1 MVQVNFV
8 NDYKTVT
15 TSPLTQW
22 DYGQELQISGLTLP
36 TAVQIHYATKNS
48 QAATRFVAYQQGEY
62 WVAKIPNAL
71 LEEGVD
77 INAYIYTTDT
87 DEGQTVKHII
97 IPVIPRLKPE
107 DFISQPDPDEQE
119 IIDELLAYV
128 QDLAQDID
136 IAKSFSDVRIMTKAE
151 YQALEEK
158 ENNVIYAFSDDST
171 LEEIEAEFDEVDSRF
186 ESDKQTAKKATNVTS
201 QINGKAISD
210 IFESNGTKVKT
221 ATYAT
226 TARTAETMK
235 YPSYSHQIV
244 ITGRNGA
251 NVFRV
256 GFSLV
261 DRRNSPYTQLLD
273 FYGATSPWGEAKI
286 AASGYCN
293 GSAVWAVQFV
303 HNYDTGEQTMN
314 VMYSDSLSQE
324 IKQSYIVTF
333 EDKVFTV

>member
-128 QDLAQDID
+128 QDLVQDID
-136 IAKSFSDVRIMTKAE
+136 IAKTFSDVRIMTKAE

-171 LEEIEAEFDEVDSRF
+171 LEEIEAEFDDVDSRF
-186 ESDKQTAKKATNVTS
+186 ESDGTTAKKATNVTS

-210 IFESNGTKVKT
+210 IFESDGTTVKKATSVAKYLHDVQFYSGVLEGHHILRFQVISNDSTAYEKVSEVAQVLHDKYDSET
-221 ATYAT
+221 MATGY
-226 TARTAETMK
+226 AETLNAPIK
-235 YPSYSHQIV
+235 HGFAFYVRAKTDNGIEVFYYFADGTTREID
-244 ITGRNGA
+244 ITSTDT
-251 NVFRV
+251 V
-256 GFSLV
+256 
-261 DRRNSPYTQLLD
+261 LD
-273 FYGATSPWGEAKI
+273 
-286 AASGYCN
+286 
-293 GSAVWAVQFV
+293 
-303 HNYDTGEQTMN
+303 
-314 VMYSDSLSQE
+314 
-324 IKQSYIVTF
+324 
-333 EDKVFTV
+333 TVVAL